1 MMENVNSK
9 VYGAKCNLASIWEA
23 HFARFPA
30 EAFFSNG
37 SRVLFMGPTSTLFSK
52 KKNSKIGSNSIIH
65 TFKNYFTTVFS
76 VFNFQQ

>member
-37 SRVLFMGPTSTLFSK
+37 SRVLFIGPTNTLFSK
-52 KKNSKIGSNSIIH
+52 KKKL
-65 TFKNYFTTVFS
+65 
-76 VFNFQQ
+76 